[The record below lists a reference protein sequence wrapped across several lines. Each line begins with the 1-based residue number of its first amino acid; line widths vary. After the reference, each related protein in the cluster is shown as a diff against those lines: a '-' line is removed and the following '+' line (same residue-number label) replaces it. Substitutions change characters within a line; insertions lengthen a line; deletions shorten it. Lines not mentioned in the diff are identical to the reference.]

1 MDQRSTCKTKIKFLG
16 ESIEKKK
23 LYYIGSRNDFMG
35 MTPKAQVTKD
45 QIGKLDFIQTKIV
58 VYQRT
63 L

>member
-1 MDQRSTCKTKIKFLG
+1 
-16 ESIEKKK
+16 
-23 LYYIGSRNDFMG
+23 MG